1 MCHLFPNNL
10 KVGILSSV
18 RMVPLK
24 MAGEWLV
31 VPLLVGGRTQLQP
44 AWEEQREPSEHD
56 SGADNGGLQGWAQ
69 TRGRRGAANRQRS
82 DSRSRPA
89 LALPWLGDSPLL
101 PVWGHALSNTGE
113 VL

>member
-1 MCHLFPNNL
+1 MGGLRVTWSYLLDGLPAGLQSDGYMCHLFPNNL

-56 SGADNGGLQGWAQ
+56 SGADNGGLQGLGSNQRQA
-69 TRGRRGAANRQRS
+69 GRCEQAAK
-82 DSRSRPA
+82 
-89 LALPWLGDSPLL
+89 
-101 PVWGHALSNTGE
+101 
-113 VL
+113 